1 MKVFISQAMNGRSE
15 EEILNEREKV
25 VKILEIIKDT
35 LKRRSRA
42 EDDSIEILDTYFTDD
57 EPEGVKQSGIYWLG
71 KSMELLSQADICIF
85 INKHYEKFRGC
96 YLEYLVCEKYFIP
109 IYELEF

>member
-35 LKRRSRA
+35 LKRRSRS